1 MSIQQ
6 RLDSL
11 LSLMTDAD
19 KSALAN
25 FTEEHIKNPK
35 IVRINSVLLEA
46 MGEYETKDD
55 AGLVSAIHGVGESYP
70 AAFNE
75 FGWLAWLHSEISK
88 RCSAE
93 LKAGRDSLK
102 TKEPIDRT

>member
-6 RLDSL
+6 RIDSL

-35 IVRINSVLLEA
+35 VVRINSVLLEA
-46 MGEYETKDD
+46 MGEYETLAD
-55 AGLVSAIHGVGESYP
+55 AGFVSVIEGVRKSYP

-75 FGWLAWLHSEISK
+75 FGWLAWLHFEISN
-88 RCSAE
+88 RCSAALNVE
-93 LKAGRDSLK
+93 RRVNHERNA
-102 TKEPIDRT
+102 